1 MRPIKPQVPCY
12 PSTPAAKPDS
22 TEERTKETI
31 SLIPP
36 VKEQENESERNVGD
50 VGSRWKEET
59 QSVED
64 EQQEDEQEEEQ
75 ELKQLSEVSN
85 MSSTGPP
92 TTSGGFSLPSRSS
105 PRSTATDESEGTKTT
120 DQSVRSDV
128 GVGLQVRPASQPAAV
143 SGAFSSFNPP
153 GLQST
158 LATTQAEP
166 SKTSG
171 GFFLPRDNVSYSQN
185 ISSIRNA
192 IDFWIFVVMCFSFA
206 ILPVAYYL

>member
-12 PSTPAAKPDS
+12 SSTPAAKPDS

-50 VGSRWKEET
+50 VGGRWEEET

-128 GVGLQVRPASQPAAV
+128 GVGLRVTPASQPAAV

-192 IDFWIFVVMCFSFA
+192 IDFWIFVVMCFSFG

>member
-1 MRPIKPQVPCY
+1 MRPSKPQVPCY
-12 PSTPAAKPDS
+12 SSTPTAKPDS
-22 TEERTKETI
+22 TEERTEETI

-36 VKEQENESERNVGD
+36 VKEQENESESNVGD

-59 QSVED
+59 QSVKD
-64 EQQEDEQEEEQ
+64 EQQDDEQEEEQ

-85 MSSTGPP
+85 MSSIGPS
-92 TTSGGFSLPSRSS
+92 TTLGGFRL

-120 DQSVRSDV
+120 DHSVRNDV
-128 GVGLQVRPASQPAAV
+128 GVGLQARPASQPAAV

-158 LATTQAEP
+158 ITTTQAEP

-171 GFFLPRDNVSYSQN
+171 GFFLPPGNVSYSQ
-185 ISSIRNA
+185 S
-192 IDFWIFVVMCFSFA
+192 VHFS
-206 ILPVAYYL
+206 Y

>member
-12 PSTPAAKPDS
+12 SSAPAAKPDS
-22 TEERTKETI
+22 TEERTEETI
-31 SLIPP
+31 SLIPL
-36 VKEQENESERNVGD
+36 VKEQESESESNLGD

-59 QSVED
+59 QSVKD

-92 TTSGGFSLPSRSS
+92 ITSGGFSLPGRSS

-120 DQSVRSDV
+120 DQSVRNDG
-128 GVGLQVRPASQPAAV
+128 GVGLEARPASQPAAV

-158 LATTQAEP
+158 LTTTQAEP

-171 GFFLPRDNVSYSQN
+171 GFFFPHGHVSYSQY
-185 ISSIRNA
+185 ISPIRNA
-192 IDFWIFVVMCFSFA
+192 ID
-206 ILPVAYYL
+206 L